1 MDSLVLSSL
10 NQNIYD
16 QKDKR
21 DEVCVS
27 VMEMGDKTQ
36 ESVTNYLA
44 CIIQTFLPLWFDW
57 DIVLLPFSTRLT
69 EVQKTKVVT
78 TAAEHMNC
86 TWEYIWNLKL

>member
-1 MDSLVLSSL
+1 MNKWTNESMDSLVLSSL

-44 CIIQTFLPLWFDW
+44 CIIQTFLPL
-57 DIVLLPFSTRLT
+57 
-69 EVQKTKVVT
+69 
-78 TAAEHMNC
+78 
-86 TWEYIWNLKL
+86 

>member
-44 CIIQTFLPLWFDW
+44 CIIQTFLPL
-57 DIVLLPFSTRLT
+57 
-69 EVQKTKVVT
+69 
-78 TAAEHMNC
+78 
-86 TWEYIWNLKL
+86 